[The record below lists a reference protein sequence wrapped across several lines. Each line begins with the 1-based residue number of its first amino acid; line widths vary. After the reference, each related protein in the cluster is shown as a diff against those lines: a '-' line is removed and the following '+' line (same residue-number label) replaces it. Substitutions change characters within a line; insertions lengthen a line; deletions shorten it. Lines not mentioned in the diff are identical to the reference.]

1 MQRFSDQELWQLFSS
16 VFQFRKMSEGMW
28 GNKFHSRCGELIV
41 LSNGNKTA
49 VRSSATHEF
58 NHGLVFSHAPLNDY
72 QIFEVVIDAKV
83 RVTYVSR
90 SQNL

>member
-1 MQRFSDQELWQLFSS
+1 M
-16 VFQFRKMSEGMW
+16 MSEGMG

-49 VRSSATHEF
+49 VRSLASREF

-72 QIFEVVIDAKV
+72 QIFEVIIETKV
-83 RVTYVSR
+83 CLVNVAAA
-90 SQNL
+90 QCL